1 MVRPGA
7 FQGHIEDVR
16 GLCGHPGGMVV
27 LWLSWRTG
35 IGQEE
40 APLANQGGEEWGWV
54 VRAGYMAQGGQS
66 S

>member
-1 MVRPGA
+1 
-7 FQGHIEDVR
+7 
-16 GLCGHPGGMVV
+16 MVV

>member
-1 MVRPGA
+1 MRASWWHGGPVALLGTY
-7 FQGHIEDVR
+7 GHEV
-16 GLCGHPGGMVV
+16 
-27 LWLSWRTG
+27 
-35 IGQEE
+35 